1 MRLWILL
8 ISLPIALAA
17 CAFGYQARGQLS
29 DVPGELRGKAYP
41 GSTLGGGRFSLSD
54 REGRLA
60 CDGEIFPAS
69 NASSTTCDGERGEGV
84 MRCNDGRVVKLRWQA
99 LSCRAWQGDGEDAKG
114 NHLEFRAERL
124 PR

>member
-41 GSTLGGGRFSLSD
+41 GSTLGAGRFSLSD
-54 REGRLA
+54 RAGRLA
-60 CDGEIFPAS
+60 CDGEVFPAA
-69 NASSTTCDGERGEGV
+69 NALSATCDGEVGEGV
-84 MRCNDGRVVKLRWQA
+84 MRCNDGRVVNLRWWA
-99 LSCRAWQGDGEDAKG
+99 LSCRAWQGEGEDARG
-114 NHLEFRAERL
+114 NRLQFRAERMS
-124 PR
+124 R